1 MTLTID
7 ANVVWKPRNIFRAV
21 VAKVVVG
28 KNDDIRELEKVRVV
42 LMRVLSRFPEACQA
56 VISALEELGG
66 GPWRPFP
73 EVGT

>member
-7 ANVVWKPRNIFRAV
+7 ANVVWKPRNIFRTV
-21 VAKVVVG
+21 VAKV
-28 KNDDIRELEKVRVV
+28 DEHLELEQVRVV

-56 VISALEELGG
+56 VVSALEELGG
-66 GPWRPFP
+66 EPWQPFP